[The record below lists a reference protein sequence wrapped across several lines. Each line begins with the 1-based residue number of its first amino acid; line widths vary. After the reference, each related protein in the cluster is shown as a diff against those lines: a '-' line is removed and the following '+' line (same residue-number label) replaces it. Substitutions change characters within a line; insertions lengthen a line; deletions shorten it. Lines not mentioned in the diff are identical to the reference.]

1 MSVLPLISFGTKLG
15 LSTLAGVGVFKLSI
29 GMMGGITKVSS
40 KASSDSLP
48 TSDIPFEE
56 LDIDDYQDV
65 E

>member
-1 MSVLPLISFGTKLG
+1 MPVLPLISFGAKLG
-15 LSTLAGVGVFKLSI
+15 LSTLAGVGVFKLSL
-29 GMMGGITKVSS
+29 GMMGGLTKLSS
-40 KASSDSLP
+40 KASDGLP